1 VVHDA
6 AVKAGAP
13 KGLIGWVDVP
23 SIELTNVVMAEAD
36 LILATGG
43 ASLYGGSAVNIKSFL
58 NIQNLTLI
66 NEI

>member
-1 VVHDA
+1 MMP
-6 AVKAGAP
+6 VKAGAP

-43 ASLYGGSAVNIKSFL
+43 PGMVKSAYSSGKPAVGVGPEMYL
-58 NIQNLTLI
+58 Q
-66 NEI
+66 